1 MCLKYST
8 LNEDIVKKI
17 SQIFKNLVE
26 TYLICTSNNTMSEN
40 MVKNINPLMPNVQE
54 KVTHT

>member
-17 SQIFKNLVE
+17 SQISKNLVE

-40 MVKNINPLMPNVQE
+40 MVKNINPLVPNVQE